1 MDVNKIRNDFPV
13 LRSNPNLAYLD
24 SGAMALKPDCV
35 IDAVDDYYRR
45 LGVNVHRGV
54 YGLSYRQSAIRCSCI
69 ALTCRFRFLLQYR

>member
-1 MDVNKIRNDFPV
+1 MDILKIRNDFPV

-24 SGAMALKPDCV
+24 SAAMALKPDCV

-54 YGLSYRQSAIRCSCI
+54 WTILFGYRLIRRSKRGHCKI
-69 ALTCRFRFLLQYR
+69 H